1 MTFEQHNAANRVHA
15 ELGESREL
23 DPVQRLMLAVLE
35 DAVMT
40 FQHGLESPC
49 PKRRRQFHE
58 VERWLRS
65 DDQDSPF
72 SFESV
77 CSSLQLHAGR
87 IRNALFALMR
97 EKLRHPS
104 RRPAVRVRRT
114 AVVGMNPVAGAA
126 RRAG

>member
-1 MTFEQHNAANRVHA
+1 MTFQQQTATNSVHA
-15 ELGESREL
+15 ELAEAREL

-72 SFESV
+72 AFESV
-77 CSSLQLHAGR
+77 CSALQLHAGR
-87 IRNALFALMR
+87 IRSALFALMR
-97 EKLRHPS
+97 DKLRHPS

-114 AVVGMNPVAGAA
+114 AVVCTNPVAEVA
-126 RRAG
+126 RRAR